1 MRKLEG
7 LEPQRVFYYFEEICR
22 IPHGSGNTDAMT
34 AYLLE
39 FARKQGLESKS
50 DEVGNV
56 VIDKPASPGYEN
68 SRPVILQGHI
78 DMVAEKEAGSD
89 HDFLRDPLDLQVEG
103 DYISA
108 RGTTLGGD
116 DGIAVAYTL
125 AVLESREL
133 VHPPLE
139 AVFTTDEEVGMLG
152 AAALDTSWL
161 KGRTL
166 LNMDSEDEGIF
177 CAGCAGGLTGISRI
191 PVRYGEA
198 SGMKYS
204 LMISG
209 LKGGHSGICIGK
221 ERINALCML
230 GRVLHQLHQQVEYL
244 LCDISGGQKDN
255 VIPQEAQAVFLADEA
270 YEQILQEAVAV
281 AQKEIKGEYQ
291 GSDGDV
297 TLTLKK
303 EGATTEP
310 VLHPVSLE
318 KVLFYLTQLPNGV
331 FKRSGVIPGL
341 VETSM
346 NLGILRLTPEELVA
360 SGSFR
365 SSVESGKEALAGRV
379 EYLTEFLGGSFQR
392 EGIYPAWE
400 YQEHSPLREIMTSTY
415 RELFGKEPVTEV
427 IHAGLECG
435 IFYGSM
441 PGLDCI
447 SFGPQMHEIHT
458 ARERLSISSV
468 ERMWRLLIKTLEKLA

>member
-22 IPHGSGNTDAMT
+22 IPHGSGNTGAMT

-39 FARKQGLESKS
+39 FAGKHGLKS
-50 DEVGNV
+50 RSDQAGNV
-56 VIDKPASPGYEN
+56 VIYKPASPGHEE

-78 DMVAEKEAGSD
+78 DMVAEKEPGSG
-89 HDFLRDPLDLQVEG
+89 HDFLRDPLELQVEG
-103 DYISA
+103 DLISA
-108 RGTTLGGD
+108 RETTLGGD
-116 DGIAVAYTL
+116 DGIAVAYCL
-125 AVLESREL
+125 AVLESSQL

-139 AVFTTDEEVGMLG
+139 AVFTTDEEIGMLG

-161 KGRTL
+161 SGRTL

-177 CAGCAGGLTGISRI
+177 CAGCAGGLTGTSRI

-204 LMISG
+204 LKISG
-209 LKGGHSGICIGK
+209 LKGGHSGICIGE
-221 ERINALCML
+221 ERINALCMM
-230 GRVLHQLHQQVEYL
+230 GRVLHRLREKAEYL
-244 LCDISGGQKDN
+244 LCELFGGQKDN
-255 VIPQEAQAVFLADEA
+255 AIPQEARAAFLADEA
-270 YEQILQEAVAV
+270 DEEILRETLALIE
-281 AQKEIKGEYQ
+281 KEIRGEYQ
-291 GSDGDV
+291 GSDGEV
-297 TLTLKK
+297 TLTLQKL
-303 EGATTEP
+303 GAATEP

-318 KVLFYLTQLPNGV
+318 KVLFFLVQLPNGV
-331 FKRSGVIPGL
+331 YKRSGVIAGL

-365 SSVESGKEALAGRV
+365 SSVESGKEALAGQV

-400 YQEHSPLREIMTSTY
+400 YREDSPLREILISTY

-441 PGLDCI
+441 PGLDCV
-447 SFGPQMHEIHT
+447 SFGPQMYEIHT
-458 ARERLSISSV
+458 ARERLSVSSV
-468 ERMWRLLIKTLEKLA
+468 ERVWRLLVKTLEKLA